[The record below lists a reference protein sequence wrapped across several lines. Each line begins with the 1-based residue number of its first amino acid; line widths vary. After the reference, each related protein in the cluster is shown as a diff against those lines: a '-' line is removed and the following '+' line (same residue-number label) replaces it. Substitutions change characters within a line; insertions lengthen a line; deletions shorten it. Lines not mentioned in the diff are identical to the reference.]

1 MAQHLKTPEFKSEAE
16 EASWWDNNPDLI
28 LKEFETAA
36 KDGTLGRG
44 TLVRRGQT
52 PTTTIR
58 LDPADI
64 ELAKSQAEQRGL
76 KYQTYLKMII
86 HQALRQD
93 DPKKVTKAVFTRRVT
108 APPPEHRK
116 QTG

>member
-1 MAQHLKTPEFKSEAE
+1 MKQHLKTPEFKSEAE
-16 EASWWDNNPDLI
+16 EANWWANNPDLI

-58 LDPADI
+58 LDPTDI

-76 KYQTYLKMII
+76 KYQTYLKSLI

-93 DPKKVTKAVFTRRVT
+93 DPKKVTKAVSPRRATV
-108 APPPEHRK
+108 PPERRK
-116 QTG
+116 RTG

>member
-1 MAQHLKTPEFKSEAE
+1 MAQQLKTPEFKSEAE
-16 EASWWDNNPDLI
+16 EARWWDNNPDLL

-36 KDGTLGRG
+36 KDGTLSRG

-58 LDPADI
+58 LDPVDI
-64 ELAKSQAEQRGL
+64 ELAKSQAEKRGI

-93 DPKKVTKAVFTRRVT
+93 DHPKKVTKAVIRRRATV
-108 APPPEHRK
+108 PHERRK
-116 QTG
+116 NV

>member
-1 MAQHLKTPEFKSEAE
+1 MTQQLKTPKFKSEAE
-16 EASWWDNNPDLI
+16 EAVWWDNNQSLV

-58 LDPADI
+58 LDPVDI
-64 ELAKSQAEQRGL
+64 ELAKSQAEKRGI

-93 DPKKVTKAVFTRRVT
+93 NPKKATKARRETV
-108 APPPEHRK
+108 PSGRRK
-116 QTG
+116 RIG

>member
-1 MAQHLKTPEFKSEAE
+1 MKQQLKTPEFKSEAE

-58 LDPADI
+58 LDPVDI

-93 DPKKVTKAVFTRRVT
+93 DDPKKVTKAIQRRPTV
-108 APPPEHRK
+108 PPERRK
-116 QTG
+116 RTG